1 MKSEFRLIR
10 PILSEASR
18 QMMEI
23 RVSGPVDQP
32 RIVSE
37 AFPGARQFLQQVQDD
52 MRRST
57 EGQDVL
63 GPAARCSAK
72 APARASELE
81 LSRVTRVDASS
92 AWWR

>member
-1 MKSEFRLIR
+1 MDFERQVNLNFYAIVGRDELRIPVIR

-23 RVSGPVDQP
+23 RVSGPVDRP

-52 MRRST
+52 VRRST

-63 GPAARCSAK
+63 GPAREVLRKSASTLK
-72 APARASELE
+72 
-81 LSRVTRVDASS
+81 
-92 AWWR
+92 